1 MNKPF
6 LIANY
11 GAKQSKSETVYMILS
26 LIAGVPFFILM
37 ACL

>member
-1 MNKPF
+1 MNKPY

-11 GAKQSKSETVYMILS
+11 GAKQSKSETVCF
-26 LIAGVPFFILM
+26 IATCVLMVPFFILM